1 MVGISNSF
9 DVTPFGKFPDE
20 TASDC
25 SVHLKLFAENTT
37 GDAEDLWSFSKDLV
51 VFLLLEED
59 LTVEFIFF
67 LDLSP
72 LLCLCLGSPLLRSL
86 GTLRLTCGLL
96 RGTLLCLFSLNKHS
110 KLVKASNYQ
119 VETVK

>member
-1 MVGISNSF
+1 MGITDAL
-9 DVTPFGKFPDE
+9 DVTLFSKFSDQ
-20 TASDC
+20 TASDR
-25 SVHLKLFAENTT
+25 SVHLKLFAENTS
-37 GDAEDLWSFSKDLV
+37 GDAEDLWGFSKDLV

-72 LLCLCLGSPLLRSL
+72 LLCLCLGSSLLRSL

-96 RGTLLCLFSLNKHS
+96 RGTLLCLFSLHKHS
-110 KLVKASNYQ
+110 KLVKGSN
-119 VETVK
+119 

>member
-37 GDAEDLWSFSKDLV
+37 GDAEDLWSFGEDLV

-59 LTVEFIFF
+59 FTVELILF
-67 LDLSP
+67 LDFTP
-72 LLCLCLGSPLLRSL
+72 LLCF
-86 GTLRLTCGLL
+86 RL
-96 RGTLLCLFSLNKHS
+96 
-110 KLVKASNYQ
+110 
-119 VETVK
+119 